1 MAKVFIGGAWP
12 YANGSLHLGRLA
24 SLLPG
29 DVLARY
35 FRAKGD
41 RVLFVSGSDCHG
53 TPVAVQAIQEG
64 IEPGEIAGRY
74 HREFV
79 DCLERLG
86 FTYDLY
92 TRTDQP
98 VHHRVVQE
106 VFLKLLENGH
116 LYKKTVEMMYCETDA
131 RFLPDRYVE
140 GDCPVCGNRAR
151 GDQCD
156 FCSTLLDPTDLLHPV
171 CKICGNPPVQK
182 PTEHFYLRLSGFQEK
197 LAEYAGHAEGWRE
210 NAVQLTRRYLTE
222 GMQDRAATRDL
233 DWGVDV
239 PLEGFDDKKIYVWIE
254 AVSGYL
260 SASIQWAEKTGN
272 RWEPFWQDGFEAEGT
287 GESTGESTGEDSIV
301 AYYVHGKDNIPFHT
315 LIWPALLMGYGGLH
329 LPDRIISCE
338 YMTLEGK
345 KFSTSRNWAVW
356 VPDILQRYQPDSIRY
371 FLIANGPEKRDTDF
385 SWREFIH
392 SHNGELLGAFG
403 NFVNRTLAF
412 IEKSFEGCVP
422 AGDLTEEW
430 RADLEQLYRESG
442 ALIEKG
448 QLKDALEL
456 IFAGVRRANKFF
468 DEEKPWITLKED
480 REACGRT
487 LFACVQIIA
496 NLANL
501 LNPFIPFSCE
511 KARGFLGLSEPK
523 WSLAKVAAGQRI
535 TGLELLF
542 ERIDVKRIAEEEE
555 RLSVN

>member
-29 DVLARY
+29 DVVARY

-41 RVLFVSGSDCHG
+41 EVLYVSGSDCHG
-53 TPVAVQAIQEG
+53 TPVTVQAIQEG
-64 IEPGEIAGRY
+64 VAPSDIADRY
-74 HREFV
+74 HQEFV
-79 DCLERLG
+79 ECLDRMG

-92 TRTDQP
+92 TRTDREF
-98 VHHRVVQE
+98 HHQVVQDL
-106 VFLKLLENGH
+106 FLKLLENGH
-116 LYKKTVEMMYCETDA
+116 LYKKTVLQTYCETDQ

-140 GDCPVCGNRAR
+140 GNCPVCGHRAR

-156 FCSTLLDPTDLLHPV
+156 FCSTMLDPADLSEKT
-171 CKICGNPPVQK
+171 CKICGNPPIER
-182 PTEHFYLRLSGFQEK
+182 PTEHFYLALSQFQTA
-197 LAEYAGHAEGWRE
+197 LTEYAEKAHGWKE
-210 NAVQLTRRYLTE
+210 NAVHLTRRYLDE
-222 GMQDRAATRDL
+222 GLQDRAATRDL
-233 DWGVDV
+233 TWGVDV
-239 PLEGFDDKKIYVWIE
+239 PVEGFNEKKVYVWVE

-260 SASIQWAEKTGN
+260 SASKQWASQTGSSWESFWLDEEKDLT
-272 RWEPFWQDGFEAEGT
+272 
-287 GESTGESTGEDSIV
+287 

-315 LIWPALLMGYGGLH
+315 LIWPAVLLGVGGLH

-356 VPDILQRYQPDSIRY
+356 VPDILKRYQPDSIRY

-412 IEKSFEGCVP
+412 IGKAFGGRIPSGELS
-422 AGDLTEEW
+422 EEW
-430 RADLEQLYRESG
+430 TRATEDLYRDAG
-442 ALIEKG
+442 VLIEDG
-448 QLKDALEL
+448 RLKEAIEL
-456 IFAGVRRANKFF
+456 IFTYVRQANKYF
-468 DEEKPWITLKED
+468 DEQKPWVQIKED

-487 LFACVQIIA
+487 LYSCVQLIA

-501 LNPFIPFSCE
+501 LEPFIPFSCE
-511 KARGFLGLSEPK
+511 KIRTFLTLEKPSWQLTFVPADLQVQK
-523 WSLAKVAAGQRI
+523 
-535 TGLELLF
+535 LELLF
-542 ERIDVKRIAEEEE
+542 ERIDVSRIEEE
-555 RLSVN
+555 LSLLEKQ

>member
-29 DVLARY
+29 DVVARY

-41 RVLFVSGSDCHG
+41 EVLYVSGSDCHG

-64 IEPGEIAGRY
+64 VSPSDIADRY

-79 DCLERLG
+79 ECFDRMG

-92 TRTDQP
+92 TRTDQEF
-98 VHHRVVQE
+98 HHRVVQDL
-106 VFLKLLENGH
+106 FLKLLENGH
-116 LYKKTVEMMYCETDA
+116 LYKKTVLQTYCETDQ

-140 GDCPVCGNRAR
+140 GNCPVCGHRAR

-156 FCSTLLDPTDLLHPV
+156 FCSTMLDPADLSEKT
-171 CKICGNPPVQK
+171 CKICGNPPIER
-182 PTEHFYLRLSGFQEK
+182 PTEHFYLALSRFQTA
-197 LAEYAGHAEGWRE
+197 LTEYAEKAQGWKE
-210 NAVQLTRRYLTE
+210 NAVHLTQRYLDE
-222 GMQDRAATRDL
+222 GLQDRAATRDL
-233 DWGVDV
+233 TWGIDV
-239 PLEGFDDKKIYVWIE
+239 PVEGFNDKKVYVWVE

-260 SASIQWAEKTGN
+260 SASKQWASQTDSSWESFWLDEEKDLT
-272 RWEPFWQDGFEAEGT
+272 
-287 GESTGESTGEDSIV
+287 

-315 LIWPALLMGYGGLH
+315 LIWPALLLGVGGLH
-329 LPDRIISCE
+329 LPDRILSYE

-356 VPDILQRYQPDSIRY
+356 LPDILKRYQPDSIRY

-412 IEKSFEGCVP
+412 IDKAFGGRIPSGELS
-422 AGDLTEEW
+422 EEW
-430 RADLEQLYRESG
+430 TRATEDLYRDAG
-442 ALIEKG
+442 VLIEDG
-448 QLKDALEL
+448 RLKEAIEL
-456 IFAGVRRANKFF
+456 IFTYVRQANKYF
-468 DEEKPWITLKED
+468 DEQKPWVQIKED
-480 REACGRT
+480 REVCGRT
-487 LFACVQIIA
+487 LYSCVQLIA

-501 LNPFIPFSCE
+501 LEPFIPFSCE
-511 KARGFLGLSEPK
+511 KIRTFLTLEKPSWQLIFVPAGLQVQK
-523 WSLAKVAAGQRI
+523 
-535 TGLELLF
+535 LELLF
-542 ERIDVKRIAEEEE
+542 ERIDVSRIEEE
-555 RLSVN
+555 LSLLEKQ